1 VTRIKIDTLRQRLL
15 PSQAQRNF
23 RLGVANGVLF
33 SLAEALADANIVLAL
48 LVRDLGG
55 SQALVGLLPSLKNGG
70 WLLPQLLVAGR
81 IEGMPRKLP
90 LYRRSACA
98 RAIAFLVMTL
108 VVFNAGALGPALTL
122 LLMFTTYTVYNLT
135 GGSSSLA
142 FQDIV
147 AKTIPPRRRGSFFS
161 YRQLFGGLLAFFVGG
176 PLVRALLQQD
186 GPLAF
191 PINYGV
197 LCLIA
202 FVILSLA
209 LLSFGLVEEPA
220 LERPA
225 RRHSL
230 RETLDA
236 APKLFRDDI
245 DFRRFIIARLVGRLG
260 AIADPF
266 YIIYAREALNIAPRY
281 VGIYLALRV
290 LTAALSNLY
299 WGRVADVQGNRRL
312 MVLTGWLAVL
322 TPLAALVLPSLF
334 APGSTALAWAFG
346 LVFLLIGVSMDGSA
360 MAGTTYL
367 LELAPQHEL
376 PTYCGIANTS
386 LGVVTFLPVLGGLL
400 LTAFNNNYTL
410 LFWIGL
416 IGALAALAATLRLRE
431 VREVREDMRQAALM
445 AGSTSTPNR

>member
-1 VTRIKIDTLRQRLL
+1 MAKFKIDTLRQRLL
-15 PSQAQRNF
+15 PSQAQRNY
-23 RLGVANGVLF
+23 RLGVTNGILF
-33 SLAEALADANIVLAL
+33 ALSEALADANIVLAL

-55 SQALVGLLPSLKNGG
+55 SQTLVGLLPSLKNGG

-90 LYRRSACA
+90 LYRRAA
-98 RAIAFLVMTL
+98 AIRLVAFLLMTL
-108 VVFNAGALGPALTL
+108 VIFSAVALGPSLAL
-122 LLMFTTYTVYNLT
+122 LLIFLTYSVYNLT
-135 GGSSSLA
+135 GGSGSLA

-191 PINYGV
+191 PANYGV
-197 LCLIA
+197 LCLIG
-202 FVILSLA
+202 FVVMALA
-209 LLSFGLVEEPA
+209 LLAFGLMDEPA
-220 LERPA
+220 LERTP

-230 RETLDA
+230 RETLQA
-236 APKLFRDDI
+236 APRLFHNDI

-260 AIADPF
+260 GIADPF
-266 YIIYAREALNIAPRY
+266 YIIYAREVLNIAPRY

-299 WGRVADVQGNRRL
+299 WGRVADLHGNRRL
-312 MVLTGWLAVL
+312 MVLTGWLTVL
-322 TPLAALVLPSLF
+322 VPLAALVLPQIF
-334 APGSTALAWAFG
+334 ALGSAALAWAFG
-346 LVFLLIGVSMDGSA
+346 LVFLLIGLSIDGSA

-367 LELAPQHEL
+367 LEIAPQDQL
-376 PTYCGIANTS
+376 PTYCGIANTA

-400 LTAFNNNYTL
+400 LTTMNNNYTL
-410 LFWIGL
+410 LFTIGL
-416 IGALAALAATLRLRE
+416 LGALGAMAATLRLRE

-445 AGSTSTPNR
+445 R